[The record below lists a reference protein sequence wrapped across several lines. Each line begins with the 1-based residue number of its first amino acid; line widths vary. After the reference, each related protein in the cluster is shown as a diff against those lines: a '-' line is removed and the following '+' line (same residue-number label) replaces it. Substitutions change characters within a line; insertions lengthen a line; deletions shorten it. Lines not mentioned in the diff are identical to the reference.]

1 MHTRC
6 QEPNYVEVVNQ
17 NLERLLVFETVF
29 KEYVHTC
36 KNIEKGNCYASE
48 SVDHLRLY
56 FTKNVMKFCTFVDS
70 VDAEAAPC
78 NYAAFHKVL
87 VNGLRGIRGG
97 VLNMLQAIGTDKVD
111 HDRFA
116 AGLAE
121 QQAARAEIDTAFSK
135 ILDPIF

>member
-1 MHTRC
+1 
-6 QEPNYVEVVNQ
+6 
-17 NLERLLVFETVF
+17 
-29 KEYVHTC
+29 
-36 KNIEKGNCYASE
+36 
-48 SVDHLRLY
+48 
-56 FTKNVMKFCTFVDS
+56 MKFCTFVDS
-70 VDAEAAPC
+70 MDAEAAPC